1 MTSGCNRSHTALPME
16 ELPIMTIPETMRQVR
31 FDGAGGPEVIRL
43 ETAPVPQ
50 PGTGQV
56 LIEVAAAGVNR
67 PDCLQRAG
75 GYPPPPGATDVP
87 GLEVSG
93 RVVAVGAGV
102 QELTVGD
109 EVCALVAS
117 GGYAEY
123 CVADAALCLPIPSP
137 LSLLEGAGIPEN
149 YYTVYDNVFTRGRL
163 AAGETLLVHGG
174 SSGIGSTA
182 IQLAKQFGATVYATA
197 GSPEK
202 CDFCRSLG
210 ADVAIDYREQDF
222 VEEIRTLTDGRGV
235 DVILDM
241 VGGPYIE
248 RNLSILAIEGRL
260 VQIAFLQTS
269 KVEINLMPVMLRRL
283 TVTGSTLRPR
293 SVELKAKIA
302 EALRQIVWPLL
313 EKGAVRPVI
322 HATFPL
328 EQAREAHQLMESSAH
343 QGKIMLEIR
352 K

>member
-1 MTSGCNRSHTALPME
+1 
-16 ELPIMTIPETMRQVR
+16 MRQVR
-31 FDGAGGPEVIRL
+31 FQGAGGPEVIDV
-43 ETAPVPQ
+43 ETAPVPR
-50 PGTGQV
+50 PGSGQV

-87 GLEVSG
+87 GLEISG
-93 RVVAVGAGV
+93 RVVAVGHDVKG
-102 QELTVGD
+102 LNVGD

-123 CVADAALCLPIPSP
+123 CVADSALCLPIPTP
-137 LSLLEGAGIPEN
+137 LSLLEAGGIPEN
-149 YYTVYDNVFTRGRL
+149 YFTVYDNVFTRGRL

-182 IQLAKQFGATVYATA
+182 IQLAKQAGATVYATA
-197 GSPEK
+197 GSPDK

-210 ADVAIDYREQDF
+210 ADVAIDYRSQDF
-222 VEEIRTLTDGRGV
+222 VAEIKRLTDNRGV

-241 VGGPYIE
+241 VGGPYIA
-248 RNLSILAIEGRL
+248 RNISALALEGRL
-260 VQIAFLQTS
+260 VQIAFLQSS
-269 KVEINLMPVMLRRL
+269 KAEIDFMPVMVRRL
-283 TVTGSTLRPR
+283 TITGSTLRPR

-302 EALRQIVWPLL
+302 EALRQNIWPLL
-313 EKGAVRPVI
+313 EKGVVKPVI

-328 EQAREAHQLMESSAH
+328 EKAREAHELMESSAH
-343 QGKIMLEIR
+343 QGKIMLEVR

>member
-1 MTSGCNRSHTALPME
+1 MA
-16 ELPIMTIPETMRQVR
+16 IPETMRQVR

-43 ETAPVPQ
+43 ETAQVPQ
-50 PGTGQV
+50 PGSGQV

-93 RVVAVGAGV
+93 RIVATGADVEG
-102 QELTVGD
+102 LKVGD

-123 CVADAALCLPIPSP
+123 CVADAALCLPIPGP
-137 LSLLEGAGIPEN
+137 LSLLEAGGIPET
-149 YYTVYDNVFTRGRL
+149 YFTVYDNVFTRGRL

-182 IQLAKQFGATVYATA
+182 IQLAKQAGATVYATA

-210 ADVAIDYREQDF
+210 ADVAIDYRSQDF
-222 VEEIRTLTDGRGV
+222 VEEVRRLTEKRGV

-241 VGGPYIE
+241 VGGPYIA
-248 RNLSILAIEGRL
+248 RNLSVLALEGRL
-260 VQIAFLQTS
+260 VQIAFLQSS
-269 KVEINLMPVMLRRL
+269 KVEIDFMPVMTRRL

-293 SVELKAKIA
+293 SVALKAKIA
-302 EALRQIVWPLL
+302 EALRQNVWPLL
-313 EKGAVRPVI
+313 EKGAVKPII

-328 EQAREAHQLMESSAH
+328 ERAREAHELMESSAH